1 MRKCI
6 KEVIG
11 VIEKEN
17 GKIREEKTPMITGS
31 HPELDE
37 SEFLDEEQ
45 KRKYQSMMGI
55 LTWINTSLRLDIS
68 YSVFSVS
75 SFQYN
80 PQKGHMMN
88 VLRIFGF
95 LKKYLTRGI

>member
-17 GKIREEKTPMITGS
+17 GKIREEKMPMITGS

-37 SEFLDEEQ
+37 SKFLDEE
-45 KRKYQSMMGI
+45 
-55 LTWINTSLRLDIS
+55 
-68 YSVFSVS
+68 
-75 SFQYN
+75 
-80 PQKGHMMN
+80 
-88 VLRIFGF
+88 
-95 LKKYLTRGI
+95 